1 MPKSALITFNITE
14 ANLSLAAQI
23 CTSDGKNITSF
34 ITQGFVNL
42 GGGFYSF
49 EYTNYPENFR
59 GIIKIYNATNLG
71 VPVYATSIDT
81 VLIDVQTI
89 TDYAYDYG
97 ETLQISY
104 SDITGKTIYALLF
117 NAYNLNQAYT
127 YNATA
132 KTFSTYTLDVQ
143 NTFPI
148 YLTENPNRLG
158 YYSASVENAT
168 TIAKVN
174 ATNYYLIEIWQ
185 QSGSVASRIADKNV
199 GYLRLY
205 WGGDQAHAT
214 DIARTVWTYEPRN
227 LTQPASLNVA
237 GLGNINILPGTSSNN
252 GSITF

>member
-1 MPKSALITFNITE
+1 MPRSALITFSITQT
-14 ANLSLAAQI
+14 NLTLSAQL
-23 CTSDGKNITSF
+23 CTSDGRNITSF
-34 ITQGFVNL
+34 ISQGFVNL

-59 GIIKIYNATNLG
+59 GIIKIYNVVNLS
-71 VPVYATSIDT
+71 VPVFVSSIDT
-81 VLIDVQTI
+81 TLIDTQTI

-104 SDITGKTIYALLF
+104 TDITGKIIYALLF
-117 NAYNLNQAYT
+117 NAYNLNQAYA

-132 KTFSTYTLDVQ
+132 KAFSTYTLDVQ
-143 NTFPI
+143 NIFPI
-148 YLTENPNRLG
+148 YLTENANRLG

-174 ATNYYLIEIWQ
+174 STNYYLIEIWQ

-205 WGGDQAHAT
+205 WGGDQTNAT

-227 LTQPASLNVA
+227 LTQPASLNVT

-252 GSITF
+252 SVITF